1 MALKRYSDDDALQVM
16 REIDVNLYDSLD
28 VVSFCRK
35 ARISDK
41 TYQHWRKKFGGM
53 GHSQLFEMR
62 ALRKENER
70 LKKILQSCSLVS

>member
-41 TYQHWRKKFGGM
+41 TY
-53 GHSQLFEMR
+53 
-62 ALRKENER
+62 
-70 LKKILQSCSLVS
+70 